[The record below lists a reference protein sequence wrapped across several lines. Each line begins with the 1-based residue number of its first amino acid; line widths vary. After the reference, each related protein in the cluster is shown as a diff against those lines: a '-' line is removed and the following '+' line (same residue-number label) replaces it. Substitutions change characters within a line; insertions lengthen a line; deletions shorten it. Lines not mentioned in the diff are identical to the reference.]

1 MTHLHGVRQGTWD
14 PYGEGDGPGTSP
26 LRIDLGANFVHPW
39 FPVIV
44 PLAHALRNANV
55 ILVAALFASLV
66 SQVVK
71 GIVASVRARSLTWS
85 RFWEPGGFP
94 SSHSATVTAL
104 ATAVVLTH
112 GWQSDLFAV
121 VAVLA
126 VIVLYDAVNIR
137 QQVGQHSKFLNILR
151 DRETPWEKPFAE
163 LVGHTRAE
171 VLTGALLGILL
182 TLLFF

>member
-1 MTHLHGVRQGTWD
+1 M
-14 PYGEGDGPGTSP
+14 
-26 LRIDLGANFVHPW
+26 HPW
-39 FPVIV
+39 IPVIV
-44 PLAHALRNANV
+44 PLAHWLRNANV
-55 ILVAALFASLV
+55 ILVSALFASLI
-66 SQVVK
+66 SQLVK
-71 GIVASVRARSLTWS
+71 GTVSSVRSRSLTWS

-94 SSHSATVTAL
+94 SSHSATVTAV

-171 VLTGALLGILL
+171 VLTGAALGILL